1 MKNFSTYQRNIIINK
16 FFLKYLKI
24 KRKNNDCV
32 WIFFGGLL
40 FLFIAT
46 GLAATRS
53 QHT

>member
-16 FFLKYLKI
+16 FFLKDLKI
-24 KRKNNDCV
+24 KKNNNDCV
-32 WIFFGGLL
+32 WIFWGLL

-46 GLAATRS
+46 GLAATGS